1 MHRYIGI
8 FIVILLCA
16 SCAQKSYRMLLVGN
30 SFTYYSGGLE
40 RHIAALNEECRKPLQ
55 LEVESFT
62 RGGAPLKELWG
73 EDDVHQMIKNGGYDF
88 VVLQGDIPESTVED
102 FFDYGSRF
110 VREVRDTGATPV
122 FYMAW
127 DYERL
132 GWISM
137 EEIAQ
142 AHEELARKLDVEIAP
157 VGPAMKSVEAL
168 HPEIEMLGSD
178 KEHQTIAGAYI
189 AACVIYGTVFDRNP
203 EESTYLPWPGSG
215 ALSEEE
221 AALLRR
227 IAREHSRN

>member
-1 MHRYIGI
+1 
-8 FIVILLCA
+8 
-16 SCAQKSYRMLLVGN
+16 MLLVGN

-40 RHIAALNEECRKPLQ
+40 RHITALNKESRKSLQ

-62 RGGAPLKELWG
+62 RGGASLKELWG
-73 EDDVHQMIKNGGYDF
+73 EDDVHEMIKEGGYDF
-88 VVLQGDIPESTVED
+88 VVLQGDIPEATVED

-142 AHEELARKLDVEIAP
+142 AHEELAGELDVEIAP
-157 VGPAMKSVEAL
+157 VGPAMKRVEAL
-168 HPEIEMLGSD
+168 HPEIEMIGSD
-178 KEHQTIAGAYI
+178 KEHQTIAGAYL
-189 AACVIYGTVFDRNP
+189 AACIIFGTVFDRNP
-203 EESTYLPWPGSG
+203 EESTYLPWPSSG

-221 AALLRR
+221 AAILRR